1 MKRLLP
7 NTISDAFEL
16 KNRIMAE
23 RAMYPFDAMLNLPG
37 EPARLDYLV
46 KEHEKLHRKFSAL
59 IDLLRE
65 KKVLS
70 PDEVARFKA
79 EEYV

>member
-1 MKRLLP
+1 M
-7 NTISDAFEL
+7 N
-16 KNRIMAE
+16 
-23 RAMYPFDAMLNLPG
+23 PFDILAVPG
-37 EPARLDYLV
+37 EPARLDYV
-46 KEHEKLHRKFSAL
+46 IREHEKLLRKFSAL

-65 KKVLS
+65 KQVLS

>member
-1 MKRLLP
+1 
-7 NTISDAFEL
+7 L
-16 KNRIMAE
+16 KTRIIAE
-23 RAMYPFDAMLNLPG
+23 KAMNPFDILALPG

-46 KEHEKLHRKFSAL
+46 KEHEKLRGKFSAL

-65 KKVLS
+65 KQVLS